1 MRTGAAG
8 AVPVFLAGDEA
19 RRATLCGWSVMR
31 FDNLVPWRARP
42 NFRLDASAAFLSG
55 LYAGGIF
62 PFTAFIARDRL
73 QAGGFELGLMTAAP
87 FVGNLIA
94 LPLSHLLDRGHP
106 VRGVTLAH
114 TLARLIM
121 VTASFVH
128 GSVAFAWVVFA
139 VQCAGAVPAP
149 LAATVLRLIY
159 PLDWVG
165 RLLSYSRFL
174 LLGGMILSTL
184 AAGVLIERYSYR
196 WVFLAFAPL
205 GLAAMAVY
213 SRIRIPGGA
222 PPPAEDD
229 VIRHT
234 LSALRLLRENPS
246 FRWFSLAVFV
256 YGFGNL
262 MSVPVCTIYQVDVLK
277 ISSAQLATLNIV
289 TQVVW
294 MLSYV
299 FWGRIVDRANPLRVV
314 LVNTLMGA
322 VMPLNH
328 IIATEV
334 WMLLPMAIVNGVV
347 YAGIELSYFNSVM
360 HFSTPEDTA
369 RYQGVHNLLLGLRG
383 CVAPFVGAG
392 MAQWLLRGGRDVRW
406 VFLIGMLLVLA
417 GAWLQWRGLKAPGG
431 PQTRQ

>member
-1 MRTGAAG
+1 
-8 AVPVFLAGDEA
+8 
-19 RRATLCGWSVMR
+19 MR

-42 NFRLDASAAFLSG
+42 NFRLDAWAAFLSG
-55 LYAGGIF
+55 LWAGGIF

-106 VRGVTLAH
+106 VRAVALAH
-114 TLARLIM
+114 TVARSTM
-121 VTASFVH
+121 VAASFVH

-139 VQCAGAVPAP
+139 VQCIGAVSAP
-149 LAATVLRLIY
+149 LAATVLRQIY
-159 PLDWVG
+159 PLEWVG

-184 AAGVLIERYSYR
+184 VAGVLIERFSYR
-196 WVFLAFAPL
+196 WVFLAYAPL
-205 GLAAMAVY
+205 GLVAMFIY

-222 PPPAEDD
+222 AAATEGD
-229 VIRHT
+229 VVRHT
-234 LSALRLLRENPS
+234 LGALRLLKEDPA

-277 ISSAQLATLNIV
+277 ITSAQLATLNIV

-299 FWGRIVDRANPLRVV
+299 FWGRIVDRVSPLRVV
-314 LVNTLMGA
+314 LVNTLLGA

-328 IIATEV
+328 IIATDV
-334 WMLLPMAIVNGVV
+334 WMLLPMALVNGVV

-360 HFSTPEDTA
+360 HFSTPETTA
-369 RYQGVHNLLLGLRG
+369 RYQGVHSLLLGLRG
-383 CVAPFVGAG
+383 CVAPFVGAV
-392 MAQWLLRGGRDVRW
+392 MAQGLQHSGRDVRW
-406 VFLIGMLLVLA
+406 VFLVGMLLVFA
-417 GAWLQWRGLKAPGG
+417 GAWLQWRGLKVPGG
-431 PQTRQ
+431 IHARR